1 MEVKLTTEVR
11 DKEVWLSVSNPIKL
25 KQGTERIYLL
35 PLRKSFQSYKTQ
47 TRGCLIGKRAYESL
61 PTL

>member
-11 DKEVWLSVSNPIKL
+11 DKEVRLSVS
-25 KQGTERIYLL
+25 
-35 PLRKSFQSYKTQ
+35 QSYKTQ
-47 TRGCLIGKRAYESL
+47 TRGCLIEKRAYESL